1 MHKQGYAVFWN
12 TLTLTLTTTTIHMQ
26 CYHWSK
32 LHNCIMG
39 EETFSTLSTKQKAS
53 PSWGNTQTSTCHESI
68 DLHNSA
74 SIPIRLGLIGSL
86 DEAEF

>member
-53 PSWGNTQTSTCHESI
+53 PSWGTLKPLHVMKASTCTIQRPSQ
-68 DLHNSA
+68 
-74 SIPIRLGLIGSL
+74 
-86 DEAEF
+86 